1 MPIVEVEGQR
11 FEFPD
16 GTPDEVIGQS
26 IRTFFGEPT
35 TPAEATPV
43 AQPTQTAQQRLPD
56 VQPTDIG
63 GVAPDITSATQQQID
78 PNILAQAQAAGFQP
92 PVADDGTSVLSVV
105 EPAVTLATGAIAEPI
120 AGLAGIAQAVNPF
133 AEPGAGARAVEATR
147 EFITVKPQS
156 EEGQRGLE
164 AVGEVLQPVADVLQT
179 SEKFLGDET
188 FKATS
193 SPVLAAA
200 ATTIPTLLLELIGVA
215 GAKGSLKTAENLK
228 AASNSRQVKK
238 AVVSAAPDIEQIKDI
253 SRGVYKEL
261 DDSGVS
267 LQPKAF
273 KGMVN
278 RINQAV
284 RKSGFDEDLTPKT
297 ASVLRRLE
305 SELGTAPTLTQVDT
319 LRKVAQNAA
328 KSLEPADA
336 ALGSI
341 IVDNIDSFLDIVSPT
356 AFKKGTLTAAEITPK
371 FKVAREL
378 WGRARRSEL
387 INESFEK
394 AKNQAS
400 GFENGLVTQFR
411 SILNNKKKS
420 RFFKKGEIE
429 AMQQVVRGTTTGNI
443 AKVIG
448 RLGFTEGHATNIL
461 GGLAGSAAGAAVG
474 GPIGAVAVP
483 VIGQVSR
490 KLAQKLTRKNAEF
503 ADTVIRAGSN
513 AEGIA
518 RAYIDATPKKLR
530 TSAELSELLSRPDI
544 ALDNLVVAKNPLLRE
559 AAEIAQGNKILAAV
573 TTAPGAIESATQQTT
588 QEQQ

>member
-1 MPIVEVEGQR
+1 MATLPEGFVLDQGKQGA
-11 FEFPD
+11 PLL
-16 GTPDEVIGQS
+16 
-26 IRTFFGEPT
+26 
-35 TPAEATPV
+35 PAGFSLDAGGL
-43 AQPTQTAQQRLPD
+43 QN
-56 VQPTDIG
+56 VQPSADINIPTDSSG
-63 GVAPDITSATQQQID
+63 ASQQQID
-78 PNILAQAQAAGFQP
+78 PDILAKAQAAGLQP
-92 PVADDGTSVLSVV
+92 PAVDDGASVLSIV
-105 EPAVTLATGAIAEPI
+105 EPAVTLATGTVAEPI
-120 AGLAGIAQAVNPF
+120 AGLAGIAQSLNPF

-147 EFITVKPQS
+147 EFITVTPQS
-156 EEGQRGLE
+156 EEGQRGLQ
-164 AVGEVLQPVADVLQT
+164 AVGEVLQPVADVLKT

-193 SPVLAAA
+193 SPALAAA

-215 GAKGSLKTAENLK
+215 GARGSIKTAGNLK
-228 AASNSRQVKK
+228 AASNSRQVKR
-238 AVVSAAPDIEQIKDI
+238 AVVAAAPDIEQIKDI

-305 SELGTAPTLTQVDT
+305 SELGTSPTLTQVDT

-341 IVDNIDSFLDIVSPT
+341 IVDNIDSFLDVVSPT
-356 AFKKGTLTAAEITPK
+356 AFKKGSISAAEITPK

-429 AMQQVVRGTTTGNI
+429 AMQEVVRGTTTGNI
-443 AKVIG
+443 AKLIG
-448 RLGFTEGHATNIL
+448 RLGFSEGHATNLIGGSL
-461 GGLAGSAAGAAVG
+461 GIAGGAAVG
-474 GPIGAVAVP
+474 GPVGAVAVP

-490 KLAQKLTRKNAEF
+490 KLAQRLTRKNAEF

-530 TSAELSELLSRPDI
+530 SSAELSELLSRPDI

-573 TTAPGAIESATQQTT
+573 TAAPGAIEGATQQAA